1 MRDLLYGFINTV
13 KKTVKRRNKDI
24 ESTILW
30 FANTLRLM
38 NTLKQYSGEQ
48 MFQEENTP
56 TMNAQCLQSFD
67 LLEYRQVLSDIG
79 IYIYQV
85 CSVSTKR
92 AEIYSI
98 NLHFI

>member
-1 MRDLLYGFINTV
+1 M
-13 KKTVKRRNKDI
+13 KRRGKEI
-24 ESTILW
+24 EAAILW

-67 LLEYRQVLSDIG
+67 LFEYRQVLSDVG
-79 IYIYQV
+79 FWIYQV
-85 CSVSTKR
+85 R
-92 AEIYSI
+92 AHIFVEVYKYSGQVIY
-98 NLHFI
+98 N

>member
-1 MRDLLYGFINTV
+1 M
-13 KKTVKRRNKDI
+13 KKTVKRRSKDV
-24 ESTILW
+24 EAAVLW

-85 CSVSTKR
+85 RFVFDDLSIKNMVRGYLLRVSNICR
-92 AEIYSI
+92 I
-98 NLHFI
+98 